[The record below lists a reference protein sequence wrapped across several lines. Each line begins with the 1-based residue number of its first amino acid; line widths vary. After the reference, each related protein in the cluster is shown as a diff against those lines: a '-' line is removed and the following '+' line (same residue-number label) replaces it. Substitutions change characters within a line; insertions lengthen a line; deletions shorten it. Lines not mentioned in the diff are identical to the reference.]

1 MKELDMSEVKKMK
14 KIETLEIIFGGWGD
28 REPLD
33 DNGSE
38 DHDGEGLSWHQLQPL
53 LKTLQSCSNV
63 QHLILGLRSYCCFH
77 MGSLVELVRKYLP
90 QISTLTINDTD
101 ETGYSLHS
109 KDGPEMSTLISN
121 QGPPN
126 PSKPVGIFAFE
137 NLQKI
142 TFDMKVS
149 ISSKGFHARMLAKN
163 AIDKSPSIENMK
175 VFLEHMPKNK
185 IKEVCFENGH
195 GDGLLNENF
204 VMKLRQI
211 FPCMEKLVI
220 KPKIDSWDRD
230 GGRCVIM
237 PKYLDLWSM
246 ENLVAILET
255 IGSVKQ
261 LQISMISELSAEA
274 KMTREKKMK
283 IFKVGLEIVKDQFPM
298 DAELILIDRKSK
310 CALKKEKLREAV
322 IEENFRN

>member
-1 MKELDMSEVKKMK
+1 
-14 KIETLEIIFGGWGD
+14 
-28 REPLD
+28 
-33 DNGSE
+33 
-38 DHDGEGLSWHQLQPL
+38 
-53 LKTLQSCSNV
+53 
-63 QHLILGLRSYCCFH
+63 

-90 QISTLTINDTD
+90 QISTLAINDTD

-142 TFDMKVS
+142 IFDMKIS

-211 FPCMEKLVI
+211 FPCLEKLVI
-220 KPKIDSWDRD
+220 EPKIDSWDRKGD
-230 GGRCVIM
+230 RCVIL
-237 PKYLDLWSM
+237 PKYLVRINSFFI
-246 ENLVAILET
+246 NI
-255 IGSVKQ
+255 
-261 LQISMISELSAEA
+261 
-274 KMTREKKMK
+274 
-283 IFKVGLEIVKDQFPM
+283 
-298 DAELILIDRKSK
+298 
-310 CALKKEKLREAV
+310 
-322 IEENFRN
+322 

>member
-1 MKELDMSEVKKMK
+1 MVCNNLKALDFSRIYCGLRFKQVQTNCVYLLKRT
-14 KIETLEIIFGGWGD
+14 IVVFGSSFTC
-28 REPLD
+28 LLILYSLL

-53 LKTLQSCSNV
+53 LKTLRSCSNV

-230 GGRCVIM
+230 GKRCVIM
-237 PKYLDLWSM
+237 PKYLVRKILFM
-246 ENLVAILET
+246 TYRTPAI
-255 IGSVKQ
+255 I
-261 LQISMISELSAEA
+261 
-274 KMTREKKMK
+274 TR
-283 IFKVGLEIVKDQFPM
+283 
-298 DAELILIDRKSK
+298 S
-310 CALKKEKLREAV
+310 
-322 IEENFRN
+322 